1 MTTATVP
8 TATPGPDAPFLLT
21 QRRIWII
28 FSALIAG
35 MLLSSLDQT
44 IVSTA
49 MPTIVGELGGVSHQ
63 VWITTAYILATTIV
77 MPIYGKFGDVLGRR
91 RLFMVA
97 IAIFTLASVGCAFAT
112 DFWMFVVFRAIQ
124 GLGGGGLMILSQAII
139 ADIVPADQRGKYLG
153 PLGGVF
159 GLAAVAGPLLGGFFV
174 DHLTWQWAFYI
185 NIPVGIAAFFIAVF
199 ALKLPNKKAEKPI
212 DWLGVLFLTAATTC
226 LIFFT
231 DFGGSADQGWDSGAT
246 WAWGAGLVASA
257 GLFIFTESRA
267 ADPIMPLSMF
277 RNPIF
282 INATA
287 IGMAIGIGMFAA
299 LGFVPTFLQMSS
311 GTSAAASGLLML
323 PMMVGVMG
331 MSIASGLL
339 ITKTGKYKLF
349 PIAGTL
355 IVGVA
360 MVLMTT
366 LTASTP
372 IWLICTYLF
381 LFGVGLGCIMQVVV
395 LVVQNAVPAADLGTA
410 TSTNNYFREV
420 GAALGT
426 AVFGTLFTTR
436 LTENLTKVF
445 TDAGASPEQAGE
457 ATSSIDPSVLN
468 SLPDTVKTGVVDAY
482 ADALAPVFWYLVP
495 FIAIAFV
502 LALFLKQIPLSDV
515 AGLVARGEAIGGE
528 EAERL
533 EAERLKVEQHS
544 AAPTGRARRRTREKD
559 RAAR

>member
-1 MTTATVP
+1 MTSTTRNA
-8 TATPGPDAPFLLT
+8 ARNSPDAPFLLT

-153 PLGGVF
+153 PIGGIF
-159 GLAAVAGPLLGGFFV
+159 GLAAVAGPLLGGYFV

-185 NIPVGIAAFFIAVF
+185 NIPVGIAAFLVAVF
-199 ALKLPNKKAEKPI
+199 ALQLPDKKADKPI
-212 DWLGVLFLTAATTC
+212 DWLGVIFLSIATTC

-231 DFGGSADQGWDSGAT
+231 DFGGGSEHGWGAWET
-246 WAWGAGLVASA
+246 WAWGTGMLIAA
-257 GLFIFTESRA
+257 GLFVFTESKA

-349 PIAGTL
+349 PIIGT
-355 IVGVA
+355 IVIGIA
-360 MVLMTT
+360 LVLMTT
-366 LTASTP
+366 LTAATP
-372 IWLICTYLF
+372 IWLICAYLF

-395 LVVQNAVPAADLGTA
+395 LVVQNAVPASDLGTA

-426 AVFGTLFTTR
+426 AVFGVMFTTR
-436 LTENLTKVF
+436 LTENLTNVF
-445 TDAGASPEQAGE
+445 TDAGASAADAAS
-457 ATSSIDPSVLN
+457 ATATIDPSVLS
-468 SLPDTVKTGVVDAY
+468 SLPEAIRTGVVDAY

-495 FIAIAFV
+495 FIAIALV
-502 LALFLKQIPLSDV
+502 LAIFLKEIPLSDV

-533 EAERLKVEQHS
+533 ERELRDERTSGADELPSEASESEVVVS
-544 AAPTGRARRRTREKD
+544 RE
-559 RAAR
+559 

>member
-1 MTTATVP
+1 MTTATIP
-8 TATPGPDAPFLLT
+8 TVTPGGDAPFLLT

-91 RLFMVA
+91 RLFMAA

-112 DFWMFVVFRAIQ
+112 DFWMFVVFRALQ
-124 GLGGGGLMILSQAII
+124 GVGGGGLMILSQAII

-153 PLGGVF
+153 PIGGIF

-185 NIPVGIAAFFIAVF
+185 NIPIGIAAFFVAVF

-212 DWLGVLFLTAATTC
+212 DWLGVLFLSAATTC

-231 DFGGSADQGWDSGAT
+231 DFGGSADHGWESTAT

-257 GLFIFTESRA
+257 GLFVFTESRA

-282 INATA
+282 VNATA

-331 MSIASGLL
+331 TSIAAGLL
-339 ITKTGKYKLF
+339 ITKTGKYKVF
-349 PIAGTL
+349 PIIGTI

-360 MVLMTT
+360 MILMTT

-395 LVVQNAVPAADLGTA
+395 LVVQNAVPASDLGTA
-410 TSTNNYFREV
+410 TSTNNYFREM
-420 GAALGT
+420 GAALGI

-436 LTENLTKVF
+436 LTENLTTVF

-457 ATSSIDPSVLN
+457 ATSTIDPSVL
-468 SLPDTVKTGVVDAY
+468 STLPDAVRTGVVDAY

-495 FIAIAFV
+495 FIAVAFI
-502 LALFLKQIPLSDV
+502 LALFLKEIPLSDV

-533 EAERLKVEQHS
+533 EAEQRSAVDQGD
-544 AAPTGRARRRTREKD
+544 AAPEPGGRRPRQRD
-559 RAAR
+559 RAGR

>member
-1 MTTATVP
+1 
-8 TATPGPDAPFLLT
+8 
-21 QRRIWII
+21 
-28 FSALIAG
+28 
-35 MLLSSLDQT
+35 
-44 IVSTA
+44 
-49 MPTIVGELGGVSHQ
+49 
-63 VWITTAYILATTIV
+63 
-77 MPIYGKFGDVLGRR
+77 
-91 RLFMVA
+91 MV
-97 IAIFTLASVGCAFAT
+97 
-112 DFWMFVVFRAIQ
+112 
-124 GLGGGGLMILSQAII
+124 GLM
-139 ADIVPADQRGKYLG
+139 
-153 PLGGVF
+153 
-159 GLAAVAGPLLGGFFV
+159 
-174 DHLTWQWAFYI
+174 
-185 NIPVGIAAFFIAVF
+185 
-199 ALKLPNKKAEKPI
+199 
-212 DWLGVLFLTAATTC
+212 
-226 LIFFT
+226 
-231 DFGGSADQGWDSGAT
+231 
-246 WAWGAGLVASA
+246 
-257 GLFIFTESRA
+257 
-267 ADPIMPLSMF
+267 
-277 RNPIF
+277 
-282 INATA
+282 
-287 IGMAIGIGMFAA
+287 
-299 LGFVPTFLQMSS
+299 
-311 GTSAAASGLLML
+311 GT
-323 PMMVGVMG
+323 
-331 MSIASGLL
+331 SIASGLL

-533 EAERLKVEQHS
+533 EAERLKAEQHS
-544 AAPTGRARRRTREKD
+544 AAPTERARRRTREKD